1 MIELSMANNAAD
13 MERLMD
19 EVDALMETRPVSAKR
34 KYAVRL
40 ALDELL
46 SNVIKYAYDDDGV
59 HQVPVK
65 LDMGEPFSVTME
77 DDGKPFNPLEDAPP
91 PVLDGPVE
99 DRPIG
104 GLGLHILQSM
114 GMKLN
119 YRRENNRN
127 ILQVVFPPE
136 T

>member
-19 EVDALMETRPVSAKR
+19 EVDALMENRPVSAKR

-46 SNVIKYAYDDDGV
+46 SNVIKYAYDDGGI

-65 LDMGEPFSVTME
+65 LDMGNPFTLTME

-136 T
+136 A

>member
-19 EVDALMETRPVSAKR
+19 EVDALMETRPISAKR

-46 SNVIKYAYDDDGV
+46 SNVIKYAYEDDRV
-59 HQVPVK
+59 HRVPVT

-99 DRPIG
+99 DRPMG

-136 T
+136 A

>member
-46 SNVIKYAYDDDGV
+46 SNVIKYAYDDGGI

-65 LDMGEPFSVTME
+65 LDMGNPFTLTME

-136 T
+136 A